1 MEVNS
6 EWKYCFCWIRDGQF
20 QAFDKRKTISTS
32 NKGREALLQLSLS
45 TCEAYEK
52 NPSAAYLEL
61 NSQKENAHS
70 LPEVP
75 HFFNI
80 TDSSSDETYTFVC
93 GSAGERERWI
103 VTVAGAKDTKQPFSK
118 RATRLFRMGSK
129 GDDVDG
135 RRETFKEKRSSSLRR
150 LESVSMDK
158 KEYKLSQKDAEKNES
173 RFCSLKLDTLFR
185 LLKVFS
191 AYPFVIVI
199 STLNV
204 SNFHPILRSITFIRL
219 MNLMIY
225 VIPFLFVDVLLSK
238 TNSLNIQIL
247 YIGIYISVY
256 LIPVGYVVA
265 QKLNVSSSTSKIE
278 DGTFCFRPASSV
290 RPSFANLVTIQGFVM
305 EFMQHVL
312 FCCPLGIFAEEKAS
326 TVEDLPPFL
335 PYLVYFWGA
344 ILAVFLCGLII
355 VLNTVLRGKTHYR
368 FTNNIPLMW
377 FFLYSTGGNGFIS
390 CVTVLFMALW
400 CDYDVEGPPVLVQDS
415 NIICWETLHTRMAV
429 AALICLAVFLIQ
441 FTLLPSGTYKETI
454 RNKLDIIFVPV
465 YLQAHYLLKAIFC
478 GVYVN
483 FYNDDWTRI
492 ITLTVI
498 NILILLLNSKMK
510 PCSVQ
515 SVNIYRNA
523 YFMCA
528 VLAGFQS
535 LNYIANREINNFTE
549 KEVSSQRSLF
559 ISTLFTNMT
568 FVCIGMCVYHVYSI
582 RSTKYQIARV
592 FLDLEWQVSKGGTVD
607 PRIMEPLISLT
618 LKEDDDESLTIAKT
632 YIEQLVWLLSYP
644 NMRVQFQ
651 SAWAL
656 ANLAIVDE
664 DARLQIHRANGTK
677 SLFEWYMDM
686 DFVVQLETLAA
697 LVNLTLSYEV
707 SEDMVE
713 K

>member
-1 MEVNS
+1 
-6 EWKYCFCWIRDGQF
+6 
-20 QAFDKRKTISTS
+20 
-32 NKGREALLQLSLS
+32 
-45 TCEAYEK
+45 
-52 NPSAAYLEL
+52 
-61 NSQKENAHS
+61 
-70 LPEVP
+70 
-75 HFFNI
+75 
-80 TDSSSDETYTFVC
+80 
-93 GSAGERERWI
+93 
-103 VTVAGAKDTKQPFSK
+103 
-118 RATRLFRMGSK
+118 
-129 GDDVDG
+129 
-135 RRETFKEKRSSSLRR
+135 
-150 LESVSMDK
+150 
-158 KEYKLSQKDAEKNES
+158 
-173 RFCSLKLDTLFR
+173 
-185 LLKVFS
+185 
-191 AYPFVIVI
+191 
-199 STLNV
+199 
-204 SNFHPILRSITFIRL
+204 
-219 MNLMIY
+219 
-225 VIPFLFVDVLLSK
+225 
-238 TNSLNIQIL
+238 
-247 YIGIYISVY
+247 
-256 LIPVGYVVA
+256 
-265 QKLNVSSSTSKIE
+265 
-278 DGTFCFRPASSV
+278 
-290 RPSFANLVTIQGFVM
+290 
-305 EFMQHVL
+305 
-312 FCCPLGIFAEEKAS
+312 
-326 TVEDLPPFL
+326 
-335 PYLVYFWGA
+335 
-344 ILAVFLCGLII
+344 
-355 VLNTVLRGKTHYR
+355 
-368 FTNNIPLMW
+368 
-377 FFLYSTGGNGFIS
+377 
-390 CVTVLFMALW
+390 MALW